1 MQEVGFEPT
10 KHYALELKS
19 NPFDHSGTLANSAR
33 GMGSNHRPLGYG
45 PSALTSAPPRDFY

>member
-19 NPFDHSGTLANSAR
+19 NPFDHSGTLAEVDLFN
-33 GMGSNHRPLGYG
+33 L
-45 PSALTSAPPRDFY
+45 LD